1 MNIIPP
7 PSRSRLMLADVEH
20 DYFARMTLL
29 LEEIAPRRF
38 ILEWAQTHAFAVN
51 LMRRQPFELCLI
63 NVRLGHRSGID
74 LLAMMRARNYSAPVV
89 LLASGEE
96 LEALPV
102 SRGVECIDRDRLS
115 AELLR
120 QVLRDTL
127 FKADPPVVPNAPPSD
142 QTLRVVA

>member
-1 MNIIPP
+1 MNLTPA
-7 PSRSRLMLADVEH
+7 PSRARLMLADVEH

-38 ILEWAQTHAFAVN
+38 VLEWAQTHAFAVN
-51 LMRRQPFELCLI
+51 MMRRQQFKLCLI

-115 AELLR
+115 AGLLR
-120 QVLRDTL
+120 QVLRDAL
-127 FKADPPVVPNAPPSD
+127 FKSDPEALPIVPPVGPA
-142 QTLRVVA
+142 LRAVA